1 MHSVKGA
8 MAAALASTEA
18 ASAEVPGCE
27 EDRQTHVP

>member
-8 MAAALASTEA
+8 VAAALASAEA

-27 EDRQTHVP
+27 ED